1 MDELRLPNNIIRL
14 RHERKITQEVLA
26 DFLGVT
32 KASVSKWENAQSTPD
47 LPVLLQLAAYFDMTL
62 DELIGYEAQLTR
74 EQIRRFYTELS
85 ADFAER
91 PFEETTEKVC
101 SLAHRYYSCYPFLL
115 QLCVLY
121 LNHFMLAETEN
132 AQMQILKET
141 ALWCD
146 HIIDNCS
153 DVNICSDALILKAN
167 ISLCLGN
174 AKEVV
179 GILEPTEDPIRLS
192 GQKGLVLVKAYQMVG
207 EYEKAKSHIQIR
219 EYMDL
224 LNLMSDAMMSLA
236 LHIEDLERCRITIC
250 RIRTIMEQYQLE
262 QLHPNL
268 AAQFHYQAA
277 AVYAANGEEKE
288 ALEALRLFD
297 RCALRILHSEKVLLQ
312 GDSYFDR
319 LDEWIARLPLGNIAP
334 RSKEFI
340 PRNIRD
346 SLCCP
351 AFESIKETSEF
362 QRILNH
368 FSS

>member
-1 MDELRLPNNIIRL
+1 MDDLRLPNNIIRL
-14 RHERKITQEVLA
+14 RHERKITQEELA

-47 LPVLLQLAAYFDMTL
+47 LLVLLQLAAYFDMTI
-62 DELIGYEAQLTR
+62 DELIGYEAQLTQ
-74 EQIRRFYTELS
+74 EQIRRFYAELS

-91 PFEETTEKVC
+91 PFDETLEKIR

-121 LNHFMLAETEN
+121 LNHFMLAGTET
-132 AQMQILKET
+132 AQIKILEEA
-141 ALWCD
+141 ALWCS
-146 HIIDNCS
+146 HIIENCG
-153 DVNICSDALILKAN
+153 DVNICSDALILKAK

-179 GILEPTEDPIRLS
+179 GILEPAEDPIRLS
-192 GQKGLVLVKAYQMVG
+192 GHKGLILVQAYQMTG
-207 EYEKAKSHIQIR
+207 EYEKAKSHVQIR
-219 EYMDL
+219 EYLDL
-224 LNLMSDAMMSLA
+224 INLMSDAMTSLA
-236 LHIEDLERCRITIC
+236 LYTEDLERCRITIC
-250 RIRTIMEQYQLE
+250 RIRNIMELYQLE

-277 AVYAANGEEKE
+277 ALYAANGEAKE
-288 ALEALRLFD
+288 ALEALRLFEQ
-297 RCALRILHSEKVLLQ
+297 CALRLLHSEKALLQ

-319 LDEWIARLPLGNIAP
+319 LDEWIARLPLGNMAP

-368 FSS
+368 FSR

>member
-1 MDELRLPNNIIRL
+1 MDDLRLPNNIIRL
-14 RHERKITQEVLA
+14 RHERKITQEELA

-47 LPVLLQLAAYFDMTL
+47 LPVLLQLAAYFDMTI
-62 DELIGYEAQLTR
+62 DELIGYEAQLTQ
-74 EQIRRFYTELS
+74 EQIRRFYAKLS

-91 PFEETTEKVC
+91 PLDETLEKIR

-121 LNHFMLAETEN
+121 LNHFMLAGTET
-132 AQMQILKET
+132 AQIQILEE
-141 ALWCD
+141 AVLWCS
-146 HIIDNCS
+146 HIIDNCG
-153 DVNICSDALILKAN
+153 DVNICGDALTLKAK

-179 GILEPTEDPIRLS
+179 GILEPAEDPIRLS
-192 GQKGLVLVKAYQMVG
+192 GQKGLILVQAYQMTG
-207 EYEKAKSHIQIR
+207 EYEKAKSHVQIR
-219 EYMDL
+219 EYLDL
-224 LNLMSDAMMSLA
+224 LNLMSDAMTSLA
-236 LHIEDLERCRITIC
+236 LYTDDFERCRITIC
-250 RIRTIMEQYQLE
+250 RIKNIMELYQLD

-277 AVYAANGEEKE
+277 ALYAANGEVKE
-288 ALEALRLFD
+288 SLEALRLFEQ
-297 RCALRILHSEKVLLQ
+297 CVLRLLHSEKVLLQ

-319 LDEWIARLPLGNIAP
+319 LDEWIARLPLGNMAP

-368 FSS
+368 FSR